1 MTFHHGKNARKL
13 LFRPA
18 KKADECLASYFI
30 RIAEGN
36 GFAHAGHLLNYA
48 GLNWKNNRAP
58 IYQIISGQ
66 FDVAPLLGTLGLAKY
81 QSNLAEVYQSFQR
94 GIDSPYI
101 LAKYPR
107 VCPQC
112 LDEERYCKEH
122 WALLP
127 VVVCTRHKCVLV
139 DQSRITGKKLGWYR
153 QHLNQFDGEGK
164 PIKKSEAKARSS
176 LVQQCL
182 HIEALLSGKQPS
194 SSGPAVLMGLGLRE
208 MLSLIHFIAH
218 YQSRLLTGSFHPTGM
233 QSYQLSYIYDTV
245 WTALKDWPDSF
256 YSLLS
261 QYVDRPMVSK
271 GQAGLSKHFRD
282 LYERLC
288 QQKENRG
295 IARIKVE
302 FDRYIEEYWPGV
314 LAPERITRIHLVSGT
329 RNIIS
334 KKEAASILGSRIA
347 RIDKLVQQGRI
358 KPIVF
363 KGKAH
368 YQRDNIEAL
377 AREMTSNWTMAEAC
391 KALEITRYQLKQLL
405 DSEVIPTLQK
415 PDSLNRD
422 WIIDKKGCLDLIST
436 LRSNARKS
444 EPPMGALSM
453 AGAQRQGYSIVRLI
467 LSMLSGKLQYS
478 VDAEVDCESSIKK
491 FSSFCASPR
500 IIDIDS
506 EQL

>member
-1 MTFHHGKNARKL
+1 MTILQGNGSCKL

-18 KKADECLASYFI
+18 KKADECLASFFI

-36 GFAHAGHLLNYA
+36 GFAHLGHLLGYA

-58 IYQIISGQ
+58 IHQIISGQ
-66 FDVAPLLGTLGLAKY
+66 YDAIPLLKALGLPEY
-81 QSNLAEVYQSFQR
+81 QSNLAEVYHSFQR
-94 GIDSPYI
+94 RIDTPYI

-112 LDEERYCKEH
+112 LDEERYCREH

-127 VVVCTRHKCVLV
+127 VVVCPRHKSILV

-153 QHLNQFDGEGK
+153 QHLNQFDGERE
-164 PIKKSEAKARSS
+164 PIREPGAKARSS

-182 HIEALLSGKQPS
+182 HIEALLAGKQPS
-194 SSGPAVLMGLGLRE
+194 SSGPAVLMGLELRE

-218 YQSRLLTGSFHPTGM
+218 YQTRLLTGSFNPIALQNYELAHV
-233 QSYQLSYIYDTV
+233 YDNV
-245 WTALKDWPDSF
+245 WQMLKDWPDSF

-261 QYVDRPMVSK
+261 QYVEHPMRSK
-271 GQAGLSKHFRD
+271 GQAGLNKHFRD
-282 LYERLC
+282 IYDRLHR
-288 QQKENRG
+288 QQENRG
-295 IARIKVE
+295 IARIQAE
-302 FDRYIEEYWPGV
+302 FNRYIEEYWPGV